1 MGVILQMQKW
11 VSRELQMEINNL
23 RIITLVTPNCLN
35 ILGYS
40 QNELIN
46 TNNK

>member
-1 MGVILQMQKW
+1 M

-23 RIITLVTPNCLN
+23 GIITLITPNCLN

-40 QNELIN
+40 QDELIN